1 VNITT
6 ADRPSTRSLLKRLD
20 LIRAKPAM
28 YLGVGPPNYGAMLDR
43 LDTWIVGYSEA
54 IRLHQIR
61 DRGIEMYETFCHFL
75 EKKLRRNMSKGTIPT
90 LRLISS
96 TDVEA
101 WNMYWLLLT
110 EFRTTKGT
118 G

>member
-1 VNITT
+1 MTA
-6 ADRPSTRSLLKRLD
+6 ADRASSRSLLKRLD

-28 YLGVGPPNYGAMLDR
+28 YLGVGPPNHGAMLDR
-43 LDTWIVGYSEA
+43 LDAWIVGYSEA
-54 IRLHQIR
+54 IRLHQIS
-61 DRGIEMYETFCHFL
+61 DRGIELYESFWQFL
-75 EKKLRRNMSKGTIPT
+75 EKKLRRNMSRGTIPT
-90 LRLISS
+90 IRLISS

-110 EFRTTKGT
+110 EFRTTRGT